1 LIEKESGLKRFKI
14 DIMKTIPGT
23 IRITDKVYFE
33 PDGLPK
39 PTGKEY
45 RSSAWYNQDME
56 RYEASKQ
63 KVEVNNVEVVY
74 EWFDEIDNPN
84 DDKIYGYSFNFHKPD
99 EKGNTAKMIIN
110 NQPCKAEIK
119 GNKATIIELI

>member
-1 LIEKESGLKRFKI
+1 
-14 DIMKTIPGT
+14 MKTIPGK
-23 IRITDKVYFE
+23 IIIGIDNKVYFE
-33 PDGLPK
+33 PDELPK
-39 PTGKEY
+39 PSK
-45 RSSAWYNQDME
+45 AIYNRAKLYHFENLIIQK
-56 RYEASKQ
+56 YEASKQ
-63 KVEVNNVEVVY
+63 LVEVENAEAVY